1 MHRDSE
7 YHLSK
12 SELKRLING
21 VSNKRD
27 RALIALFVD
36 TGIRR
41 FEAAAIEARDIDFVE
56 EMLIVRCGKGG
67 RLRLLPLSPRLC
79 TLLREL
85 VSPVPSEPVFR
96 TAQGRALSTRQ
107 INRIVA
113 RAGKH
118 AGLHN
123 PNPRRKNLT
132 CHLIRHSFARL
143 WKDAG
148 GNIETLARILGHVS
162 VKTTWDLY
170 GTQSIEDVKR
180 HYQKLI
186 GVITNPEGKEHGMD
200 G

>member
-1 MHRDSE
+1 MHKNAE
-7 YHLSK
+7 YHLTQGQ
-12 SELKRLING
+12 LQALIAGAVNQR
-21 VSNKRD
+21 N
-27 RALIALFVD
+27 RALIALFVE

-41 FEAAAIEARDIDFVE
+41 FEAAELESQDVDLGAGWLV
-56 EMLIVRCGKGG
+56 VRRGKGG

-79 TLLREL
+79 DLLRPL
-85 VSPVPSEPVFR
+85 VATSPAGPLFR
-96 TAQGRALSTRQ
+96 TVRGRALSTRQ

-113 RAGKH
+113 HTGQR

-123 PNPRRKNLT
+123 PNPLRRHIT

-148 GNIETLARILGHVS
+148 GNIETLAKILGHVS

-180 HYQKLI
+180 HYHDLI
-186 GVITNPEGKEHGMD
+186 DQITSPRRSGPDRGS
-200 G
+200 